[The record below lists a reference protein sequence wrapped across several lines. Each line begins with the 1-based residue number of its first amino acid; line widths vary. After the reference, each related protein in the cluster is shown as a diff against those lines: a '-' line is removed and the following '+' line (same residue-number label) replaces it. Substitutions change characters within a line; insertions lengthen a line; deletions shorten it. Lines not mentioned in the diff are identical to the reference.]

1 MSPRLGLASSLVCL
15 ASASSSLPLPCL
27 ASASASA
34 LPCLDRTAL
43 SPSLNMPD
51 DVQVRRVVEENA
63 ALREKLLKLRD
74 YLVTSETE
82 QQTNRDKMMMMMMDE
97 QPDITQLTDNID
109 VITQVREQ
117 SLICTY

>member
-1 MSPRLGLASSLVCL
+1 
-15 ASASSSLPLPCL
+15 
-27 ASASASA
+27 
-34 LPCLDRTAL
+34 
-43 SPSLNMPD
+43 MPVG
-51 DVQVRRVVEENA
+51 VQVRRVVEENA
-63 ALREKLLKLRD
+63 TLREKLLKLRE

-82 QQTNRDKMMMMMMDE
+82 QQTNTDKMMMMMDE